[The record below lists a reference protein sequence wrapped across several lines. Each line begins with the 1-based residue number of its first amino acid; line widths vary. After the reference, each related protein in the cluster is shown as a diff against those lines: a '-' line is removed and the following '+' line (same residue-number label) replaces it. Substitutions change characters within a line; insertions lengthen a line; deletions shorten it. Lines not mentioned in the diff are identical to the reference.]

1 MELNVRLSRGKCR
14 HLGGNDNNNN
24 AQRIMLSRTKQGE
37 KAKGLKDVQ
46 KSSLWVLGGGEG
58 MVGKALCSGAPFS
71 TGKRKWGEGR
81 EPPDH

>member
-14 HLGGNDNNNN
+14 HLEGNDNNNN
-24 AQRIMLSRTKQGE
+24 AQRIMLSRTKLGE
-37 KAKGLKDVQ
+37 KVEGVRGSLKT
-46 KSSLWVLGGGEG
+46 SRWVLGGWAG
-58 MVGKALCSGAPFS
+58 MVRKALCSGAPFS